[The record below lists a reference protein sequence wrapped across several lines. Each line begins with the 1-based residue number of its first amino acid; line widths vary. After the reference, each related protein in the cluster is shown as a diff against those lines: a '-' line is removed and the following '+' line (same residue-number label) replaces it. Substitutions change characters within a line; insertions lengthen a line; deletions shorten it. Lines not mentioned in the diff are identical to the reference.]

1 MWFFLC
7 KNKKVQNMYYYL
19 VENLIKPTY
28 FKNLRI
34 FVILIT
40 SLAGIKH
47 ICYNIDKIRE
57 VYMSKISKNENIDKK
72 ISNEFKN
79 VVTSIKNEIKLHK
92 LKQCIK

>member
-72 ISNEFKN
+72 KSNEFKN

>member
-47 ICYNIDKIRE
+47 ICYNIDKIRD

-72 ISNEFKN
+72 K
-79 VVTSIKNEIKLHK
+79 VTNLKMLLLVLKMKLKLHK